1 MNIYLLQIANGVGI
15 GMLYFLLAVGLSI
28 VFGLLRFVNFSH
40 GAFFLL
46 GAYLCFQVTDLGL
59 NFWWSLLLAPLAVG
73 LFAWVV
79 ERFVLRHVYALPHH
93 FHILFTV
100 GMALVIQEAVIS
112 VWGPL
117 GNNVSP
123 PDVLQGVVMWSG
135 FVYPKYRLFVIGLTA
150 VMALL
155 LWWVLEGTR
164 LGSIVR
170 AGSESTEMV
179 SLLGLNINR
188 IFSLVFALGAATA
201 GLAGALAA
209 VKLHIPVAHVEAGL
223 RSFNLRMP
231 EEVNRILTD
240 RVSQWL
246 FTPTEVAAQ
255 NLRAEGVASASIF
268 HVGDVMYDVALY
280 HAQRVTE
287 RGCVMEQL
295 ELAPRGY
302 ILATVHRAENTDD
315 PARLAEIAA
324 ALGSLQHP
332 VILLAHPRVVAKA
345 AAHGIDLTQG
355 SLIAHPPLAY
365 PDLIAATL
373 SSAGVVTDSGG
384 LQKEAFLLRV
394 PCTTVRPETEW
405 VETVESGW
413 NVLANTAEEIAAAV
427 SRPTPAA
434 TDATP
439 YGDGHAAERV
449 IAELLAARS

>member
-59 NFWWSLLLAPLAVG
+59 GFWWSLLIAPLVVG
-73 LFAWVV
+73 LFAWIV

-123 PDVLQGVVMWSG
+123 PDLLQGVVMWGG

-179 SLLGLNINR
+179 SLLGLNIQR

-209 VKLHIPVAHVEAGL
+209 PIRGADPFMGVEALGIA
-223 RSFNLRMP
+223 F
-231 EEVNRILTD
+231 V
-240 RVSQWL
+240 V
-246 FTPTEVAAQ
+246 V
-255 NLRAEGVASASIF
+255 V
-268 HVGDVMYDVALY
+268 VG
-280 HAQRVTE
+280 
-287 RGCVMEQL
+287 G
-295 ELAPRGY
+295 
-302 ILATVHRAENTDD
+302 
-315 PARLAEIAA
+315 
-324 ALGSLQHP
+324 LGSFWGALIGG
-332 VILLAHPRVVAKA
+332 ILVGIVQSVMSTVWSEGAHLMIYVAMA
-345 AAHGIDLTQG
+345 A
-355 SLIAHPPLAY
+355 
-365 PDLIAATL
+365 
-373 SSAGVVTDSGG
+373 VM
-384 LQKEAFLLRV
+384 LLR
-394 PCTTVRPETEW
+394 PNGLLGRP
-405 VETVESGW
+405 G
-413 NVLANTAEEIAAAV
+413 AA
-427 SRPTPAA
+427 
-434 TDATP
+434 
-439 YGDGHAAERV
+439 
-449 IAELLAARS
+449 

>member
-59 NFWWSLLLAPLAVG
+59 GFWWSLLIAPLAVG
-73 LFAWVV
+73 LFAWIV

-112 VWGPL
+112 TWGPL
-117 GNNVSP
+117 GNNVAP
-123 PDVLQGVVMWSG
+123 PDLLQGVVMWGG

-209 VKLHIPVAHVEAGL
+209 PIRGADPFMGVEALG
-223 RSFNLRMP
+223 
-231 EEVNRILTD
+231 
-240 RVSQWL
+240 
-246 FTPTEVAAQ
+246 
-255 NLRAEGVASASIF
+255 
-268 HVGDVMYDVALY
+268 
-280 HAQRVTE
+280 
-287 RGCVMEQL
+287 
-295 ELAPRGY
+295 
-302 ILATVHRAENTDD
+302 
-315 PARLAEIAA
+315 IAFVVVVIGG
-324 ALGSLQHP
+324 LGSFWGALIGG
-332 VILLAHPRVVAKA
+332 ILVGIVQSVMSTVWSEGAHLMIYVAMA
-345 AAHGIDLTQG
+345 A
-355 SLIAHPPLAY
+355 
-365 PDLIAATL
+365 
-373 SSAGVVTDSGG
+373 VM
-384 LQKEAFLLRV
+384 LLR
-394 PCTTVRPETEW
+394 PNGLLGRP
-405 VETVESGW
+405 G
-413 NVLANTAEEIAAAV
+413 AA
-427 SRPTPAA
+427 
-434 TDATP
+434 
-439 YGDGHAAERV
+439 
-449 IAELLAARS
+449 